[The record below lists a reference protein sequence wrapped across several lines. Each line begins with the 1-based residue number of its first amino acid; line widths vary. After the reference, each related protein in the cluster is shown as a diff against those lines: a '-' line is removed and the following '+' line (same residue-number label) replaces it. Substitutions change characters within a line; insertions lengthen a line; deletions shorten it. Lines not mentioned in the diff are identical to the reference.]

1 MHFLIRQICF
11 ELQDGSLIIR
21 SLPTSPFM
29 KPLQA
34 KENVTSLNADVARP
48 LKKKADNYYIIFFTI
63 LYELIILYLQ
73 YILNHIMNSL
83 GY

>member
-34 KENVTSLNADVARP
+34 KENVTSLNADVAGRGFRGGGGGGE
-48 LKKKADNYYIIFFTI
+48 A
-63 LYELIILYLQ
+63 
-73 YILNHIMNSL
+73 SL
-83 GY
+83 GVLSRFERKS